1 MVKKA
6 QKLTLAEFLPYQLSI
21 TSNAVSD
28 LIARAY
34 RGRFALKIP
43 EWRVMA
49 VLGEVASATQRDLGA
64 ATAMDKVTVNRAS
77 KALEDRGL
85 IGRAPNAAD
94 GRSHHLALTGDGPR
108 TLRTDRADG
117 ALGRSRAAG
126 QRGGKGVGSDAGQ
139 VAGKGGRTRMISL
152 ILKCIMADISPLT
165 LAKCS
170 ANVPY

>member
-1 MVKKA
+1 MTQKA

-49 VLGEVASATQRDLGA
+49 VLGDLTSATQRELVA

-85 IGRAPNAAD
+85 IGRAPNTAD
-94 GRSHHLALTGDGPR
+94 GRSHHLGLTETGRELYDQIVPLALSVEAELEKILGSGEAKALEAMLAQ
-108 TLRTDRADG
+108 LRAR
-117 ALGRSRAAG
+117 
-126 QRGGKGVGSDAGQ
+126 
-139 VAGKGGRTRMISL
+139 VAEL
-152 ILKCIMADISPLT
+152 E
-165 LAKCS
+165 
-170 ANVPY
+170 

>member
-1 MVKKA
+1 MAKGK
-6 QKLTLAEFLPYQLSI
+6 QQLKLAEFLPYQLSI

-28 LIARAY
+28 LISRAY

-49 VLGEVASATQRDLGA
+49 VLGEVRSATQRELVA

-94 GRSHHLALTGDGPR
+94 GRSHHLALTETGRELYDQIVPLALSVEAELEKILGSGEAKALEGMLAQ
-108 TLRTDRADG
+108 LRARVAE
-117 ALGRSRAAG
+117 LG
-126 QRGGKGVGSDAGQ
+126 
-139 VAGKGGRTRMISL
+139 
-152 ILKCIMADISPLT
+152 
-165 LAKCS
+165 
-170 ANVPY
+170 